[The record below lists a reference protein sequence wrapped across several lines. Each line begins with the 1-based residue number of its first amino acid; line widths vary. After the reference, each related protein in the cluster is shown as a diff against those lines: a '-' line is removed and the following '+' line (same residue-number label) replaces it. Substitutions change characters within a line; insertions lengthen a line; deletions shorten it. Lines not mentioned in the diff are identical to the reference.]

1 MLILSFEAISLKREK
16 KLGMFRLRLCAKTLR
31 RQLYC
36 LLTACGFSINTLI
49 SDLCADEA
57 DQGKW
62 SIDAALNKFKS
73 SEEKYWKVALKSG
86 VELNGKI
93 FEKHIYNT
101 TPEDYA
107 DYEARYEVAFVTPCS
122 HQVMMKVRFIY
133 HTAENIF

>member
-1 MLILSFEAISLKREK
+1 MLILSFEALSLKCEK
-16 KLGMFRLRLCAKTLR
+16 NWECSDCASVPKHCGGN
-31 RQLYC
+31 YIAH
-36 LLTACGFSINTLI
+36 LLPVASLNTLI

-93 FEKHIYNT
+93 FEKHICNT

-122 HQVMMKVRFIY
+122 HQVIMKVRFIY
-133 HTAENIF
+133 RKAENIF

>member
-1 MLILSFEAISLKREK
+1 MKKNWECSDCASVPKHCGGNYIAHLLPVASL
-16 KLGMFRLRLCAKTLR
+16 
-31 RQLYC
+31 
-36 LLTACGFSINTLI
+36 NTLI

-93 FEKHIYNT
+93 FEKHICNT

-133 HTAENIF
+133 RKAENIF

>member
-1 MLILSFEAISLKREK
+1 MKKNWECSDCASVPKHCGGNYIAHLLPVASL
-16 KLGMFRLRLCAKTLR
+16 
-31 RQLYC
+31 
-36 LLTACGFSINTLI
+36 NTLI

-86 VELNGKI
+86 AELNGKI
-93 FEKHIYNT
+93 FEKHICNT

-133 HTAENIF
+133 RKAENIF

>member
-1 MLILSFEAISLKREK
+1 M
-16 KLGMFRLRLCAKTLR
+16 GMFRLRLCAKTLR
-31 RQLYC
+31 CNYIAH
-36 LLTACGFSINTLI
+36 LLPVAFLNTLI
-49 SDLCADEA
+49 SDLCTDEA

-73 SEEKYWKVALKSG
+73 SEEKYWRVALKSG
-86 VELNGKI
+86 VELNGEI
-93 FEKHIYNT
+93 FEKHICNT

-133 HTAENIF
+133 RTAENIFLSILATF

>member
-1 MLILSFEAISLKREK
+1 MKKNWECSDCASVPKHCGGNYIAHLLPVASL
-16 KLGMFRLRLCAKTLR
+16 
-31 RQLYC
+31 
-36 LLTACGFSINTLI
+36 NTLI

-62 SIDAALNKFKS
+62 SIDAALNRFKS

-93 FEKHIYNT
+93 FEKHICNT

>member
-1 MLILSFEAISLKREK
+1 MK
-16 KLGMFRLRLCAKTLR
+16 KNWECSDCASVPKHCGGN
-31 RQLYC
+31 YIAH
-36 LLTACGFSINTLI
+36 LLPVAFLNTLI

-93 FEKHIYNT
+93 FEKYICNT

-133 HTAENIF
+133 HTAENIL

>member
-1 MLILSFEAISLKREK
+1 MKKNWGCSDCASVPKHCGGNYIAHLLPVASL
-16 KLGMFRLRLCAKTLR
+16 
-31 RQLYC
+31 
-36 LLTACGFSINTLI
+36 NTLI

-73 SEEKYWKVALKSG
+73 SEQKYWKVALKSG

-93 FEKHIYNT
+93 FEKHICKT

-122 HQVMMKVRFIY
+122 HKVMMKVRFIY
-133 HTAENIF
+133 RKAENIF

>member
-1 MLILSFEAISLKREK
+1 MPKHCGGNYIAH
-16 KLGMFRLRLCAKTLR
+16 
-31 RQLYC
+31 
-36 LLTACGFSINTLI
+36 LLPVAFLNTLI
-49 SDLCADEA
+49 SDFCTDEA

-93 FEKHIYNT
+93 FEKHICNT

-133 HTAENIF
+133 RTAENIF

>member
-1 MLILSFEAISLKREK
+1 MKKNWGCSDCASVPKHCGGNYIAHLLPVASL
-16 KLGMFRLRLCAKTLR
+16 
-31 RQLYC
+31 
-36 LLTACGFSINTLI
+36 NTLI

-93 FEKHIYNT
+93 FEKHICKT

-122 HQVMMKVRFIY
+122 HKVMMKVRFIY
-133 HTAENIF
+133 RKAENIF

>member
-1 MLILSFEAISLKREK
+1 MKKNWGCSDCASVPKHCGGNYIAHLLPVASL
-16 KLGMFRLRLCAKTLR
+16 
-31 RQLYC
+31 
-36 LLTACGFSINTLI
+36 NTLI

-73 SEEKYWKVALKSG
+73 SEQKYWKVALKSG

-93 FEKHIYNT
+93 FEKHICNT

>member
-1 MLILSFEAISLKREK
+1 MKKNWECSDCASVPKHCGGNYIAHLLPVASL
-16 KLGMFRLRLCAKTLR
+16 
-31 RQLYC
+31 
-36 LLTACGFSINTLI
+36 NTLI

-86 VELNGKI
+86 VELNAKI
-93 FEKHIYNT
+93 FEKHICNT

-122 HQVMMKVRFIY
+122 HKVTMKVRFIY
-133 HTAENIF
+133 RKAENIF

>member
-1 MLILSFEAISLKREK
+1 MKKNWECSDCASVPKHCSGNYIAHLLPVASL
-16 KLGMFRLRLCAKTLR
+16 
-31 RQLYC
+31 
-36 LLTACGFSINTLI
+36 NTLI

-93 FEKHIYNT
+93 FEKHNCNT

-133 HTAENIF
+133 RKAENIF

>member
-1 MLILSFEAISLKREK
+1 MKKNWECSDCASVPKHCGGNYIAHLLPVASL
-16 KLGMFRLRLCAKTLR
+16 
-31 RQLYC
+31 
-36 LLTACGFSINTLI
+36 INTLI

-93 FEKHIYNT
+93 FEKHICNT

>member
-1 MLILSFEAISLKREK
+1 MKKNWECSDCASVPKHCGGNYIAHLLPVASL
-16 KLGMFRLRLCAKTLR
+16 
-31 RQLYC
+31 
-36 LLTACGFSINTLI
+36 NTLI

-62 SIDAALNKFKS
+62 SIDAALNRFKS

-93 FEKHIYNT
+93 FEKHICNT

-122 HQVMMKVRFIY
+122 HKVTMKVRFIY
-133 HTAENIF
+133 RKAENIF

>member
-1 MLILSFEAISLKREK
+1 MKKNWECSDCASVPKHCGGNYIAHLLPVASL
-16 KLGMFRLRLCAKTLR
+16 
-31 RQLYC
+31 
-36 LLTACGFSINTLI
+36 NTLI

-93 FEKHIYNT
+93 FEKHICNT

-133 HTAENIF
+133 HTAENIFLSIFATL

>member
-1 MLILSFEAISLKREK
+1 MKKNWECSDCASVPKHCGGNYIAHLLPVASL
-16 KLGMFRLRLCAKTLR
+16 
-31 RQLYC
+31 
-36 LLTACGFSINTLI
+36 NTLI

-93 FEKHIYNT
+93 FEKHICNT

>member
-1 MLILSFEAISLKREK
+1 MLILSFEALSLKCEK
-16 KLGMFRLRLCAKTLR
+16 NWECSDCASVPKHCGGN
-31 RQLYC
+31 YIAH
-36 LLTACGFSINTLI
+36 LLPVASLNTLI

-93 FEKHIYNT
+93 FEKHICNT

-133 HTAENIF
+133 KRK

>member
-1 MLILSFEAISLKREK
+1 MAFL
-16 KLGMFRLRLCAKTLR
+16 
-31 RQLYC
+31 
-36 LLTACGFSINTLI
+36 NTMI

-62 SIDAALNKFKS
+62 SIDAALSKFKS

-93 FEKHIYNT
+93 FEKHICNK

-122 HQVMMKVRFIY
+122 HQVIMKVRFLYNNNNNNNNRCLNRVTPSVTGLVSTGALYNVKIKRVCKNNIY
-133 HTAENIF
+133 P

>member
-1 MLILSFEAISLKREK
+1 MKKNWECSDCASVPKHCGGNYIAHLLPVASL
-16 KLGMFRLRLCAKTLR
+16 
-31 RQLYC
+31 
-36 LLTACGFSINTLI
+36 NTLI

-93 FEKHIYNT
+93 FEKHICNT

-122 HQVMMKVRFIY
+122 HKVTMKVRFIY
-133 HTAENIF
+133 RKAENIF